1 MVLESG
7 HSHSFYSDHAEILM
21 DNLQPAEHGGQT
33 SATGKREHEVN
44 ELKVLQRKHLF
55 HPKAARCS
63 VAAVRNCLEA

>member
-1 MVLESG
+1 
-7 HSHSFYSDHAEILM
+7 M